1 MLAKLREFEVHPLA
15 DLFPLVEGQE
25 YEDLRTSVREN
36 GVVNRVTL
44 YQGKILDGR
53 NRMRAAI
60 AEGVHVPTH
69 NLPDDADPVAFVLSQ
84 NIMRRHLTP
93 HDRAALAIKVMEI
106 SGELERAREEA
117 ARRRAGNATKKTK
130 EPGGHVESAPVHE
143 VVAARAGVSP
153 KTAQRVLDEKKAD
166 PGGFEKRVAGAA
178 VRSRATLSPHPVTPK
193 KKRIMRTRKDARFLS
208 KVPRNIE
215 AMAAYMRE
223 RLPSKDVEKLARLLG
238 GLS

>member
-15 DLFPLVEGQE
+15 DLFPLVDGQE

-84 NIMRRHLTP
+84 NITRRHLTP

-106 SGELERAREEA
+106 SGELAKAKEEA
-117 ARRRAGNATKKTK
+117 SAKKCGRGGRASVSGDTHA
-130 EPGGHVESAPVHE
+130 HE
-143 VVAARAGVSP
+143 VRQVVAARAGVSP
-153 KTAQRVLDEKKAD
+153 ATAQRVLDEKNAD

-178 VRSRATLSPHPVTPK
+178 IRSRATLAPHPVTPK
-193 KKRIMRTRKDARFLS
+193 KARIMRTRKDARFLS
-208 KVPRNIE
+208 KVPRNID

-223 RLPSKDVEKLARLLG
+223 RLPSRDVEKLARLLG
-238 GLS
+238 EGT